1 MATSSVSSST
11 NFVNALGA
19 GSGMDVKALAENLVN
34 AEKVPRE
41 EALNKK
47 IDLSNAKISG
57 YSAVRYVLDQFKV
70 AFQGL
75 NTASDFNTMLV
86 SNSQTS
92 AFNVTASNNALASQ
106 HSIEVTQL
114 ARPQRNTSA
123 PMPLSSSGLGTSLA
137 LSVGDTNYGTIE
149 SDGSPAGIVNAIN
162 ARKKETGV
170 SAQLVKVNASQ
181 FQIVVSGPTGVANS
195 VSLMGNSGELQFNA
209 DNAVQTATDAALT
222 VDGLNLT
229 RSTNQISDVLEGV
242 TFDLKGLT
250 SGAAQL
256 NLSTDTAPL
265 KEKITKLVSAYND
278 IQSVLTDA
286 YNKDSKVAEYGAS
299 LVGDST
305 VQTIR
310 AQLRS
315 LVTANSSTTSGS
327 VKALRDLGVSLDSS
341 GQMTL
346 DNAKLDNA
354 LANQYDDVVKMLSN
368 NIKTDVTPSTGNG
381 IANDGIKK
389 ITDLLSNTGILVSQS
404 KNAVKRIDE
413 YKEQLAKLNDRMTLL
428 LARYNKQFS
437 AMESI
442 VGQSK
447 SLQTSLTSSFEGM
460 MATYTKN

>member
-1 MATSSVSSST
+1 
-11 NFVNALGA
+11 
-19 GSGMDVKALAENLVN
+19 
-34 AEKVPRE
+34 
-41 EALNKK
+41 
-47 IDLSNAKISG
+47 
-57 YSAVRYVLDQFKV
+57 
-70 AFQGL
+70 
-75 NTASDFNTMLV
+75 
-86 SNSQTS
+86 
-92 AFNVTASNNALASQ
+92 
-106 HSIEVTQL
+106 
-114 ARPQRNTSA
+114 
-123 PMPLSSSGLGTSLA
+123 
-137 LSVGDTNYGTIE
+137 
-149 SDGSPAGIVNAIN
+149 VNAIN

-209 DNAVQTATDAALT
+209 ANAVQTATDAALT

-404 KNAVKRIDE
+404 KNAAKRIDE